1 MEISPSA
8 SRPAGRGPAETF
20 TGEVSVKPL
29 FDANDVRVFSSAEV
43 SLPRAL
49 ARLGTPTPADRP

>member
-1 MEISPSA
+1 MEISQNA

-29 FDANDVRVFSSAEV
+29 FDANDVRAFSSAEV
-43 SLPRAL
+43 SF
-49 ARLGTPTPADRP
+49 TP